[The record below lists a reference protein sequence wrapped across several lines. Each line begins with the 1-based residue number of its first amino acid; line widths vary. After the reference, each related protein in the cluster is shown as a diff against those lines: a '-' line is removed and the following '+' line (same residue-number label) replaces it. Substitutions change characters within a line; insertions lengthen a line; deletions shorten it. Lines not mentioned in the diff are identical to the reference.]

1 MRKKSERQVLTE
13 AGFHPPLLL
22 KPLGDLLE
30 TRRVV
35 FLIGSR
41 VLLGDRRYG
50 RTGVLRDTYQA
61 TISTARTEAP
71 KLKVGSMEVSSTR
84 TGSRETAAAPVIP
97 FPSGML
103 SMLTR

>member
-71 KLKVGSMEVSSTR
+71 KLKVGSMEVSSVNPLCFEASSPT
-84 TGSRETAAAPVIP
+84 
-97 FPSGML
+97 
-103 SMLTR
+103 